1 MTGKALTPCMTDPS
15 DPKRRSV
22 KPYLEFL
29 RRLETDVPLDTR
41 LTHVLDEFG
50 ADDFAALG
58 ETLADVGVTAGFSVL
73 AIHLDRRDRL
83 RAAVADLA
91 DAGHEVLL
99 HGYRHTSFRDVAYET
114 AYEELSR
121 SIETLS
127 SVVGRSPSGFHV
139 PYATASPGALRAA
152 SDLGVEWVVGAPADE
167 EAAPALPAARP
178 VGPYD
183 LQRLERG
190 DDPEAIFADLSTAAD
205 AGSVLLCHP
214 NVYARPATDAAFTDW
229 LADGSFATPGAAVA
243 GGADDPGLLLD
254 CFPPFRV
261 A

>member
-1 MTGKALTPCMTDPS
+1 MTAEAIDSRMRDPS

-29 RRLETDVPLDTR
+29 RRLDPDVPLDTR

-58 ETLADVGVTAGFSVL
+58 ETLATAGVTAGFSIP

-99 HGYRHTSFRDVAYET
+99 HGYRHTSFRDVAYEP

-121 SIETLS
+121 SIETFT

-167 EAAPALPAARP
+167 DAAPALPAARP

-190 DDPEAIFADLSTAAD
+190 EDPEAVFADLSAAAG

-214 NVYARPATDAAFTDW
+214 NVYVRPATDSAFADW
-229 LADGSFATPGAAVA
+229 LADGSFAPPREAIASE
-243 GGADDPGLLLD
+243 ADDPGLLLD